1 MGGTQK
7 QKEPEINSMDDVR
20 KLPENERARWEVA
33 NELGLFDKVIHNGW
47 RSLTA
52 KESGRIGGII
62 ASKKRHKK

>member
-1 MGGTQK
+1 MSETKK
-7 QKEPEINSMDDVR
+7 QKEPQISSMEDVS
-20 KLPENERARWEVA
+20 KLPESERARWEVA
-33 NELGLFDKVIHNGW
+33 NELGLFDKVVHNGW